1 MNSTKLARTAMISAI
16 AAFAVALSAFVYS
29 LVRLYDAG
37 LKADL
42 DPGGEADWLG
52 WALLLGGVAVGVV
65 SGIVALATRRT
76 GTAPPPSSSL

>member
-52 WALLLGGVAVGVV
+52 WALLLGSV
-65 SGIVALATRRT
+65 
-76 GTAPPPSSSL
+76 APPPSSSL